1 MYKIESV
8 AGDITIF
15 RPVIIRIVAEAVK
28 RQVGK
33 AQLSNA
39 KGQIPGM
46 GLSRFKSLDPADVIE
61 VTSGPDGV
69 DIRLYVVI
77 RFGSSIGAVTDTLIQ
92 DIREDLRKMAAVEA
106 NSVAVVVTGLISRN
120 IAPRNIVVRK

>member
-15 RPVIIRIVAEAVK
+15 RPVIVRIAAEAVK

-46 GLSRFKSLDPADVIE
+46 GLPRFKSLDPADVIE

-92 DIREDLRKMAAVEA
+92 DIREDLKKMAAVEA